1 MAILDTQ
8 KVDFLWKKIGY
19 GVTKTDT
26 SSVKEAYNE
35 SISSPLLIR
44 GDRLWQKSGNIPATI
59 PAASDTVVQVY
70 KDGSGSWTRTLECS
84 KDLTASTNR
93 TWLTGV
99 TDWISPE
106 FGSTYQIKAYLAAP
120 GNTTPQTGTQIYAS
134 GSGNN
139 DEWFFDYQAGV
150 LNFIGTNLP
159 STISGKSV
167 FVSGA
172 RYIGPLG
179 VTGYLSSDNA
189 TLGNLNV
196 ANITISS
203 TLTNSNINLT
213 PNGTGNVVI
222 ASNVSIAGSMASGN
236 IIISTGSNIS
246 GANVVSANNVSAN
259 SVITNKII
267 SKNASVP
274 VTVNTV
280 IDSFPLATYRTA
292 KYIVRASNDLGFE
305 SSEVLLIHDDS
316 DCYITIYG
324 AVSTVNEN
332 IIVISA
338 GLSGGNVV
346 LYASG
351 IAANTTVNLVSTYL
365 KD

>member
-26 SSVKEAYNE
+26 SSAKEAYNE

-44 GDRLWQKSGNIPATI
+44 GDRLWQKSGSIPAIIPAT
-59 PAASDTVVQVY
+59 SNDVVQVY
-70 KDGSGSWTRTLECS
+70 KDGSGSWTRTLECT

-93 TWLTGV
+93 TWLTGI

-159 STISGKSV
+159 SGISGKSV
-167 FVSGA
+167 FISGA
-172 RYIGPLG
+172 RYIGALG

-196 ANITISS
+196 TDITISS
-203 TLTNSNINLT
+203 ILTNSNINLT
-213 PNGTGNVVI
+213 PNGSGNVVI
-222 ASNVSIAGSMASGN
+222 SSNVSVTGSIASGN
-236 IIISTGSNIS
+236 INLNTGSNIS
-246 GANVVSANNVSAN
+246 GANVITANIVTTS
-259 SVITNKII
+259 TII
-267 SKNASVP
+267 SKDASLP

-280 IDSFPLATYRTA
+280 IDSFPLATFRTA
-292 KYIVRASNDLGFE
+292 KYIIRASNDLGFE
-305 SSEVLLIHDDS
+305 SSEVLLIHDDT

-338 GLSGGNVV
+338 GVSSGNIV

-351 IAANTTVNLVSTYL
+351 IAANTTVNLIKTYI

>member
-44 GDRLWQKSGNIPATI
+44 GDRLWQKSGSIPAVI
-59 PAASDTVVQVY
+59 PAMSNDVVQVY
-70 KDGSGSWTRTLECS
+70 KDGSGSWTRTLES
-84 KDLTASTNR
+84 TKDLTASTNR

-120 GNTTPQTGTQIYAS
+120 GNTTPQTGTQIFAS

-159 STISGKSV
+159 SGIAGKSV
-167 FVSGA
+167 FISGA
-172 RYIGPLG
+172 RYIGALG

-196 ANITISS
+196 TDITISS
-203 TLTNSNINLT
+203 VLTDSNINLT

-222 ASNVSIAGSMASGN
+222 ASNVSVTGSITSGN
-236 IIISTGSNIS
+236 INLNTGSNIS
-246 GANVVSANNVSAN
+246 GANVITSNTVTSSIIVS
-259 SVITNKII
+259 KD
-267 SKNASVP
+267 ASLP
-274 VTVNTV
+274 VTVNTI
-280 IDSFPLATYRTA
+280 IDSFPLATFRTA
-292 KYIVRASNDLGFE
+292 KYIIRASNDLGFE
-305 SSEVLLIHDDS
+305 SSEVLLIHDDT

-338 GLSGGNVV
+338 GISSGNVV

-351 IAANTTVNLVSTYL
+351 IAANTTVNLIKTYI